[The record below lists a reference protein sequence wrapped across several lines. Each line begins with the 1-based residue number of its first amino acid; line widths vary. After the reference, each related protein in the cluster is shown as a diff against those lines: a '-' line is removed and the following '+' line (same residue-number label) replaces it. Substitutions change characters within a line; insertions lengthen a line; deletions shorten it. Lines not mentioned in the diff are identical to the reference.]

1 MLRRVPPVHS
11 PISARALWRGLKA
24 ALSRAEADRARAE
37 LDAWVRRTYEPTE
50 WLWTDSGTSAL
61 MLALRLAKA
70 SGRRRVALP
79 AYGCYDL
86 ATACDGAGVEVAL
99 YDLDPA
105 TLGPDWASLEGVL
118 EAGADI
124 VVVAYLYGIPV
135 DLDRLHGLNARF
147 GTLFIEDAAQ
157 GVGASWGG
165 RPLGAHGDLAVLSFG
180 RGKGLT
186 AGGGGLL
193 MAHAS
198 LPHRIEVL
206 PTLGGGG
213 RGLVGFLKS
222 LVQWVFARPSWYW
235 IPAGIPF
242 LGLGETVYR
251 VTVEPRGL
259 SRSGHGILAETV
271 ALAGDEARARRAR
284 GNWWRDRLRGSS
296 FETPH
301 AGAAACSGDLR
312 LPVLPG
318 NGTHGAVHD
327 TGAAGLG
334 VARGYPLP
342 LNRLEGFG
350 PRWTPG
356 NSHFPGASRLAAEL
370 ITLPTHSLLSADDV
384 RRLGDWLGKSG
395 PSTAADPD
403 GSP

>member
-135 DLDRLHGLNARF
+135 DLDRLHGLTARF

-157 GVGASWGG
+157 GVGGSWAS
-165 RPLGAHGDLAVLSFG
+165 RPLGAHGHLSVLSFG

-206 PTLGGGG
+206 PILGGGG

-235 IPAGIPF
+235 IPAGMPF

-251 VTVEPRGL
+251 AANTARTN
-259 SRSGHGILAETV
+259 SASGVGILAQTV
-271 ALAGDEARARRAR
+271 AMANTEAAVRCAMASRWRMLVRGVPGLTTIQVPPGGASGALRFPILAPSAVSGRLAREGREFGLAPGYPTSLAHLAGFSGRIQ
-284 GNWWRDRLRGSS
+284 GNPPLL
-296 FETPH
+296 
-301 AGAAACSGDLR
+301 GA
-312 LPVLPG
+312 
-318 NGTHGAVHD
+318 
-327 TGAAGLG
+327 
-334 VARGYPLP
+334 
-342 LNRLEGFG
+342 E
-350 PRWTPG
+350 
-356 NSHFPGASRLAAEL
+356 RLAAEL
-370 ITLPTHSLLSADDV
+370 FTMPTHSLVSHSDCVGIANLLGSETV
-384 RRLGDWLGKSG
+384 R
-395 PSTAADPD
+395 
-403 GSP
+403 GSPRRQDSA